1 MSELTADLKIRVIAA
16 VIERGGKLLICER
29 PLHKRHGGLW
39 EFPGGKIE
47 ERESDL
53 DAAKRELRE
62 ELDVE
67 VTAVGETVF
76 SVADPGSEFV
86 IEFIDVMI
94 EGEPQALEHSQI
106 VWVDPNELLQYRLAP
121 SDLRYVEH
129 RLANGSKVGN

>member
-1 MSELTADLKIRVIAA
+1 MSELTPDLKIRVIAA

-47 ERESDL
+47 DRESHL

-67 VTAVGETVF
+67 ATTIGETVF

-86 IEFIDVMI
+86 IEFIDVTI
-94 EGEPQALEHSQI
+94 TGDPQALEHSQI
-106 VWVDPNELLQYRLAP
+106 AWVDPGELTNYRLAP

-129 RLANGSKVGN
+129 RLANGSKIGN